1 MTDCIFCKIAKKEIL
16 SNIVYEDSSTLAF
29 LDNTPASLGHTL
41 IIPKSHYPI
50 LNEMSEKDLKSL
62 ILTVQK
68 ISRSISELSEG
79 YNLIQN
85 NKEAAGQLV
94 HHVHFHIVPRNKG
107 DKINW
112 NRPNPKFSEE
122 EVRRMIKK
130 TKSNLNL

>member
-1 MTDCIFCKIAKKEIL
+1 MTDCIFCKIAKKEIP

-94 HHVHFHIVPRNKG
+94 HHVHFHIVPRRRG
-107 DKINW
+107 DKIYW
-112 NRPNPKFSEE
+112 NRPNPEFPINDTNKILEKI
-122 EVRRMIKK
+122 R
-130 TKSNLNL
+130 SNL